1 MPDVSVVIPA
11 FNRVG
16 FLTEAIQSCLAQT
29 YTDIEVIVVDD
40 GSTEE
45 LAECVDLL
53 SKGLA
58 HGVLR
63 YVRQP
68 HSGANAARNR
78 GLVESNGEFVQFL
91 DSDDLLH
98 RTKLEVARQLL
109 LECPNLDM
117 VFGLDEHFH
126 DSPGDMRI
134 LWNTPGPP
142 DHLDRFLWDD
152 PVWHT
157 GSPLWRRDALG
168 RIGPWNESLVCW
180 QDWEFHI
187 RALCRGITYSCIPSV
202 LAYLRDHD
210 QSRSTN
216 LEPLLVREH
225 SKLEAAILVANQL
238 KGASLWTGER
248 GDALAVFLLSIA
260 AWFTRASDWRSA
272 RLALKRAAEFAETDR
287 LKLAIRFM
295 SVSLTPAQSID
306 IGNGN
311 PTAIMY
317 RLSDLIRL
325 IPHRVRY
332 RRLAIA
338 DGVEHKLGEA
348 RQSSFPLSE
357 CTRKRVPGMEI
368 EHIRRWS
375 R

>member
-1 MPDVSVVIPA
+1 MPDVSIVIPA

-29 YTDIEVIVVDD
+29 YSDIEVIVVDD
-40 GSTEE
+40 GSTEDLE
-45 LAECVDLL
+45 ECMDRLG
-53 SKGLA
+53 KGLA

-63 YVRQP
+63 YVKQP
-68 HSGANAARNR
+68 HLGADAARNR
-78 GLVESNGEFVQFL
+78 GLIESNGRFVQFL

-98 RTKLEVARQLL
+98 PTKLEVERRLL
-109 LECPNLDM
+109 LECPDLDM
-117 VFGLDEHFH
+117 VFGLDEYFH
-126 DSPGDMRI
+126 NSPGDMRI
-134 LWNTPGPP
+134 LWNTPDLPR
-142 DHLDRFLWDD
+142 HLDRFLWDD
-152 PVWHT
+152 SVWST
-157 GSPLWRRDALG
+157 VSPLWRRGALE
-168 RIGPWNESLVCW
+168 RIGPWNEALVCW

-187 RALCRGITYSCIPSV
+187 RALCQGITYSCIPSV

-210 QSRSTN
+210 QSHSTN
-216 LEPLLVREH
+216 LEPLRVREQ
-225 SKLEAAILVANQL
+225 SKLEAAILVANEL
-238 KGASLWTGER
+238 KRASLWTGER

-272 RLALKRAAEFAETDR
+272 RLTLERAAEFAEAAR
-287 LKLAIRFM
+287 LKLAIRLM

-332 RRLAIA
+332 RRSAIA

-348 RQSSFPLSE
+348 RQSSLPPSE
-357 CTRKRVPGMEI
+357 RTRKRVPGMEI
-368 EHIRRWS
+368 EHVRRWS